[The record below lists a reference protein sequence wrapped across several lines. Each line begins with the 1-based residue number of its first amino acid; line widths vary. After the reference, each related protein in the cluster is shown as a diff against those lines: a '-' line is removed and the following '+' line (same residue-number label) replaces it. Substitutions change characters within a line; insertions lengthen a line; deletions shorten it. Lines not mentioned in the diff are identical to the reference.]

1 MRTLKSGK
9 IQKKTAV
16 ITLHN
21 ENIIDAEN
29 NIAIALLLGAYNPL
43 RKHSPN
49 EMPINLD
56 KLKELQNEFDSIISE
71 IKHEMKVN
79 ILDVERF

>member
-1 MRTLKSGK
+1 MTTLKSGK

-21 ENIIDAEN
+21 ENIIDTEN
-29 NIAIALLLGAYNPL
+29 NIALALLLGAYNPL
-43 RKHSPN
+43 RKHSSN
-49 EMPINLD
+49 DMPINLD
-56 KLKELQNEFDSIISE
+56 KLEELQNKFDSIISE
-71 IKHEMKVN
+71 IKYEMKVN